1 MYPISF
7 ARLVNTDFV
16 QVEQFLT
23 VKSNHRFAFVLCF
36 TGLAVRKQ
44 TLVGEV

>member
-1 MYPISF
+1 MHPISF

-23 VKSNHRFAFVLCF
+23 VKSIHGFAFVLCF
-36 TGLAVRKQ
+36 AGLAVRKQ
-44 TLVGEV
+44 TLVGKV